1 METRK
6 RAVKLEMDPNA
17 NKKPR
22 TNEEQ
27 SPRGVRFQ
35 VLNLNLKREI
45 SGTEKKIDDLTRKA
59 AVATHRAE
67 PSSKGAWKM
76 DDGQTKKAPGN
87 DRETAKQPFFSRCTK
102 AFSSITAG
110 GTAVRILPAK
120 NDPKVRNFD
129 QLFICLFWLRQYPT
143 DLLME
148 AIFAING
155 RSLLRMDGVEGD
167 FGA

>member
-1 METRK
+1 MAQK
-6 RAVKLEMDPNA
+6 
-17 NKKPR
+17 
-22 TNEEQ
+22 
-27 SPRGVRFQ
+27 
-35 VLNLNLKREI
+35 
-45 SGTEKKIDDLTRKA
+45 KKIDDLTRKA

-87 DRETAKQPFFSRCTK
+87 DRETAKQPFFRGAQKRFLRLPLAEPPSEFC
-102 AFSSITAG
+102 
-110 GTAVRILPAK
+110 LPAK

-155 RSLLRMDGVEGD
+155 RSLLRKDGVEGD